1 MKKAVKT
8 LALALIF
15 ALALS
20 TFVFADVAAAPMFI
34 TIGLIFLLI
43 AAVIIIAIAL
53 IIKLVGRL
61 MKSRNDK

>member
-1 MKKAVKT
+1 MKKFLRI
-8 LALALIF
+8 LALGIFCAF
-15 ALALS
+15 ALCTYA
-20 TFVFADVAAAPMFI
+20 FADVAAAPMFI

-53 IIKLVGRL
+53 IIKLVSRL